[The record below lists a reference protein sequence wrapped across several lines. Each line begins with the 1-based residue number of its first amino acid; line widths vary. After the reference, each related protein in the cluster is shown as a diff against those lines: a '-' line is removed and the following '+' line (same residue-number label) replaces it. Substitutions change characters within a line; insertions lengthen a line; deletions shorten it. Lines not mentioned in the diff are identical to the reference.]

1 MPDDL
6 LTPSTASDGL
16 LSGEQVSDLYSRGIR
31 CVALDEPVSLRSPTP
46 RDLRALDFVRNATG
60 RGLLVRWHLRA
71 GRRADPA
78 LTAHHL
84 THLQPPVSLDGGRSV
99 ERLAEWRTRFYV
111 GRCVWRR
118 GPGFVQIRDRR
129 DGVLQRFDLIQPEYV
144 QAVTL
149 LEDQRADG
157 VDPKVLAA
165 LRAEHLVL
173 DFGGRDWWAP
183 YRIDRWPVPSMVL

>member
-84 THLQPPVSLDGGRSV
+84 THLQPRS
-99 ERLAEWRTRFYV
+99 RSTAA
-111 GRCVWRR
+111 GPSSASPSG
-118 GPGFVQIRDRR
+118 GPGSTSAAACGAAAPDSCRSAT
-129 DGVLQRFDLIQPEYV
+129 GGTEYCN
-144 QAVTL
+144 
-149 LEDQRADG
+149 G
-157 VDPKVLAA
+157 S
-165 LRAEHLVL
+165 
-173 DFGGRDWWAP
+173 
-183 YRIDRWPVPSMVL
+183 I